1 MLSLTVGYRLVS
13 HANFERLPS
22 PAAVPCRRRYL
33 YTMVAFSRIL
43 YDGDDEA

>member
-43 YDGDDEA
+43 YDGDDDA